1 MSVDIIA
8 RAEARIASLSTD
20 AERLEHAALRLAQKA
35 ADCRMGV
42 RDMQNFITMARELA
56 EDEPSGDTGQLEPQA
71 AMPAQTEPAG
81 AEGVLAGQA
90 SVESPA
96 TNTETSAAMPGS
108 GAGASDAAPASAGGD
123 SAAPPATHSAE
134 APMDEVGT
142 ASSSEELTERS
153 ALTATDPLWSGSA
166 TREDAGPAA
175 PGDHSLAKAS
185 EAEPVVAQS
194 AQPEGDVS
202 RPSVGGGTDAS
213 IRPEAA
219 TEKGEATPPAGGETQ
234 APPAPKPTIADRI
247 IELQAD
253 HPDWTARQFAEAL
266 GKSVESIRS
275 AANDRGIA
283 IMKAGVGGR
292 PVAAAGGKSL
302 RQRIADALEEHP
314 NMTAREV
321 ADHLGVNPNHVAT
334 VASQAGLPVR
344 KLTPEEKASALRSGG
359 QRGGLATREA
369 APPPEP
375 PPSTGYVSLPV
386 IPPELRK
393 AQPKASGKVLFYL
406 RSDNGKYLH
415 QSCQGLVPGPSYAW
429 KGTEA
434 QIFKVRDKFPEALGL
449 TEEAV
454 RG

>member
-56 EDEPSGDTGQLEPQA
+56 VDEPSGILGQLEPQA

-90 SVESPA
+90 FVESPA
-96 TNTETSAAMPGS
+96 TNTETSVETSTRVLPGS
-108 GAGASDAAPASAGGD
+108 GDGASDAAPSLAGEE
-123 SAAPPATHSAE
+123 SAASPATHSA
-134 APMDEVGT
+134 ATPMDEVGI
-142 ASSSEELTERS
+142 ASSSESSTAARKDVPGIEGKERVSRSPGLTPRQSEV
-153 ALTATDPLWSGSA
+153 APL
-166 TREDAGPAA
+166 
-175 PGDHSLAKAS
+175 AS
-185 EAEPVVAQS
+185 DKDEPVA
-194 AQPEGDVS
+194 
-202 RPSVGGGTDAS
+202 GTQA
-213 IRPEAA
+213 PPVETPFAA
-219 TEKGEATPPAGGETQ
+219 TENADATPQAGGETQ
-234 APPAPKPTIADRI
+234 APPAPKRTIADRI
-247 IELQAD
+247 LELQAD
-253 HPDWTARQFAEAL
+253 HPDWTARQFAEAM

-275 AANDRGIA
+275 AANDRGIV
-283 IMKAGVGGR
+283 IMKAGPGGR
-292 PVAAAGGKSL
+292 PVAAPGGKSL

-321 ADHLGVNPNHVAT
+321 AEYIGADPNHVAT

-344 KLTPEEKASALRSGG
+344 KLTPEEKASALRAGG
-359 QRGGLATREA
+359 QRGGLAMREA

-375 PPSTGYVSLPV
+375 PPSNGYVSLPV

-393 AQPKASGKVLFYL
+393 AAPKAAGKALFYL

-415 QSCQGLVPGPSYAW
+415 QSCQGLVPGPTYAW
-429 KGTEA
+429 KGTEVQLLA
-434 QIFKVRDKFPEALGL
+434 VRTKFPE
-449 TEEAV
+449 TRDYSEEVVA
-454 RG
+454 